1 MVVNDERPIS
11 LTNYFVDGEPGA
23 AIKSTTTSGRVN
35 TPPQEPTA
43 NGFPAMSMPKPE
55 KNAKKNWQ

>member
-35 TPPQEPTA
+35 TPPETPTA
-43 NGFPAMSMPKPE
+43 TKYLR
-55 KNAKKNWQ
+55 

>member
-35 TPPQEPTA
+35 TPPETPTA
-43 NGFPAMSMPKPE
+43 TKCLR
-55 KNAKKNWQ
+55 